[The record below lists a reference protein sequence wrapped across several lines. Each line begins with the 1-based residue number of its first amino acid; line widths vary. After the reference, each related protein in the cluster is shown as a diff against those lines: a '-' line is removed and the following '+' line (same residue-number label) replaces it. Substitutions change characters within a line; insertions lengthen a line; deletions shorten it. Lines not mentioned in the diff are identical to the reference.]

1 MQDMAMGG
9 MAMAQQ
15 PAMPGQQQDFAK
27 LYAMERDS
35 LDLVEHVGILDDVEA
50 RVLRLYGFEV

>member
-1 MQDMAMGG
+1 MGG

-15 PAMPGQQQDFAK
+15 PALPGQQQDFVK
-27 LYAMERDS
+27 LFGMERDS